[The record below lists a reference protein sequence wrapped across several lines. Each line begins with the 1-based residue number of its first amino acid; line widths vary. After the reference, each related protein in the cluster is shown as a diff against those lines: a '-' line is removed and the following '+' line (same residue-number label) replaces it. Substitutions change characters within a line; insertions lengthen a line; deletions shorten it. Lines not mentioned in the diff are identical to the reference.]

1 MGQIIYE
8 KVEIYAPDRSEE
20 NEKIYDEFSMKKK
33 YKATTKKKNN
43 NNDKNKQTS
52 AKCSWPW
59 KNSWNLKLHVWK
71 VHTERQK
78 TGKTC
83 YIEKTKRI

>member
-8 KVEIYAPDRSEE
+8 KVEIYAPDLSEE

-52 AKCSWPW
+52 AKCS
-59 KNSWNLKLHVWK
+59 
-71 VHTERQK
+71 
-78 TGKTC
+78 
-83 YIEKTKRI
+83 

>member
-1 MGQIIYE
+1 MGQMIYE
-8 KVEIYAPDRSEE
+8 KVETYTPDLSEE

-33 YKATTKKKNN
+33 YKATNKKKNN
-43 NNDKNKQTS
+43 NNNKINKQ
-52 AKCSWPW
+52 AQKCSWPW

-83 YIEKTKRI
+83 YMG